1 MKDFNVVATTFTE
14 DEPRAKSFIYTLSC
28 MSWGFNGV
36 GICRDMKE
44 LHSDLSPVNSF
55 YDTIHASLKSWQIF
69 KTFVSG
75 VKA

>member
-1 MKDFNVVATTFTE
+1 MFSQKIIVSEIKQD
-14 DEPRAKSFIYTLSC
+14 
-28 MSWGFNGV
+28 GV
-36 GICRDMKE
+36 EVCWDMKE
-44 LHSDLSPVNSF
+44 LHSDLSTVNSL

>member
-1 MKDFNVVATTFTE
+1 
-14 DEPRAKSFIYTLSC
+14 

-36 GICRDMKE
+36 EFCGGMKE
-44 LHSDLSPVNSF
+44 LRDDLSTVNSL